1 MKRERIA
8 LQLYTVRDRTAQ
20 DMLGTLRQLAEMGYG
35 AVEFAGF
42 GGVGTRELR
51 AALEEHGLQ
60 VASSHVSFG
69 AWTLDPERVFSEL
82 RTLGC
87 SHAVV
92 PMMPPE
98 HRGDEKAVARFA
110 EALNRLGQACEAE
123 GLWFS
128 YHNHDFEFSPL
139 GTTTA
144 WEVLV
149 RETDPHLVGLELD
162 VFWARYAGVDPESL
176 LRSLASRIALLHL
189 KDMAPDGRSDAPVGE
204 GTMPWRRLIDAGD
217 AARVEWY
224 IVEQDHPRSAL
235 DDVQRSLQNLEQ
247 MTSRGEWE

>member
-1 MKRERIA
+1 MKREQIA
-8 LQLYTVRDRTAQ
+8 LQLYTVRERTAQ

-35 AVEFAGF
+35 AVEFAGY
-42 GGVGTRELR
+42 GGVGVRELR

-60 VASSHVSFG
+60 AASAHVSFG
-69 AWTLDPERVFSEL
+69 AWTPDPERVLSEL
-82 RTLGC
+82 GTLGC

-98 HRGDEKAVARFA
+98 HCGDEETVARFA
-110 EALNRLGQACEAE
+110 EALNRLGEACKAE
-123 GLWFS
+123 GLTFS

-139 GTTTA
+139 GATTA

-162 VFWARYAGVDPESL
+162 VFWARYAGVDPEGL
-176 LRSLASRIALLHL
+176 LRGLASRIALVHL
-189 KDMAPDGRSDAPVGE
+189 KDMATNGRSDAPVGE
-204 GTMPWRRLIDAGD
+204 GTMPWGRLIDAGD

-235 DDVQRSLQNLEQ
+235 DDVRRSLQNLER
-247 MTSRGEWE
+247 MARSGEWE

>member
-8 LQLYTVRDRTAQ
+8 LQLYTVRERTAQ

-35 AVEFAGF
+35 AVEFAGY

-60 VASSHVSFG
+60 AASSHVSFG
-69 AWTLDPERVFSEL
+69 AWTLDPEHVFSDL

-98 HRGDEKAVARFA
+98 HRGDEETVVRFA

-123 GLWFS
+123 GFGFS
-128 YHNHDFEFSPL
+128 YHNHDFEFAPL
-139 GTTTA
+139 GGTTM

-149 RETDPHLVGLELD
+149 RETDPELVYFELD
-162 VFWARYAGVDPESL
+162 LYWVRYGGADPEPL
-176 LRSLASRIALLHL
+176 LRDLGDRIPLIHL
-189 KDMAPDGRSDAPVGE
+189 KDMASDEQRSDLPVGE
-204 GTMPWRRLIDAGD
+204 GTMPWNGLLEAADASG
-217 AARVEWY
+217 VEWY
-224 IVEQDHPRSAL
+224 IAEQDNPGDAL
-235 DDVQRSLQNLEQ
+235 EDVRISLQYMRELA
-247 MTSRGEWE
+247 SG

>member
-1 MKRERIA
+1 MKSERIA
-8 LQLYTVRDRTAQ
+8 LQLYTVRERTAR

-35 AVEFAGF
+35 AVEFAGY
-42 GGVGTRELR
+42 GGVDARELR
-51 AALEEHGLQ
+51 AALQEHDLRA
-60 VASSHVSFG
+60 ASAHVSFG
-69 AWTLDPERVFSEL
+69 AWTLDPERVISEL

-98 HRGDEKAVARFA
+98 YREDEATVARFA
-110 EALNRLGQACEAE
+110 EALNRLGEACEAE
-123 GLWFS
+123 GLGFS
-128 YHNHDFEFSPL
+128 YHNHEFEFSPL
-139 GTTTA
+139 GVTTA

-149 RETDPHLVGLELD
+149 RDTDPNLVKLELD
-162 VFWARYAGVDPESL
+162 VFWARYAGVDPVGL
-176 LRSLASRIALLHL
+176 LQSLAGRVALLHL

-204 GTMPWRRLIDAGD
+204 GTMPWARLIEAGK

-235 DDVQRSLQNLEQ
+235 DDVRRSLQNLER
-247 MTSRGEWE
+247 MANRGEWE

>member
-8 LQLYTVRDRTAQ
+8 LQLYTVRELTAR

-35 AVEFAGF
+35 AVEFAGY
-42 GGVGTRELR
+42 GEVGTRELR
-51 AALEEHGLQ
+51 AALEDHGLQ
-60 VASSHVSFG
+60 AAGAHVSFG
-69 AWTLDPERVFSEL
+69 KLTLDPGRVFSEL

-98 HRGDEKAVARFA
+98 HRGDEATVARFA
-110 EALNRLGQACEAE
+110 DALNRLGEACEAE
-123 GLWFS
+123 GLAFS

-139 GTTTA
+139 GAATA

-149 RETDPHLVGLELD
+149 RETDPRLVGLELD
-162 VFWARYAGVDPESL
+162 VFWARYAGVDPVRL
-176 LRSLASRIALLHL
+176 LERLASRIALLHL

-204 GTMPWRRLIDAGD
+204 GTMPWGPLIDAGV
-217 AARVEWY
+217 AAGVGWY
-224 IVEQDHPRSAL
+224 IVEQDHPSSAL
-235 DDVQRSLQNLEQ
+235 DDVRRTLQNLER
-247 MTSRGEWE
+247 MASSGSWE